1 MTSKTFNCQ
10 LINTFLFKW
19 DSMYTFLLVRV
30 HQDTIALYS
39 IRSRLAFLYF
49 HHASLPHHP
58 PPPKSKYRLFH
69 KSDKEEFIELP
80 KVTLE
85 DVLANE
91 ITLNDDQA
99 WIPMYCNKLKVRS
112 NDINDEII
120 LYTSRNY
127 PICLKARSL
136 NEKIK
141 FVNLFH
147 FFLLYSN
154 REQRKMNSMTSL
166 DVYLDQSKGQRQI
179 QFGKA
184 LIDYQSRIQQTT
196 TLIDGMSVDKESAAI
211 VIVGSIQA
219 QLNEVKQYLDMATVL
234 IEEHEKRVNLI
245 EKLIEYESIGAE
257 YNAITEKQDH
267 PLSIWLF
274 TGKYIRMP
282 FLSFMKN

>member
-1 MTSKTFNCQ
+1 
-10 LINTFLFKW
+10 
-19 DSMYTFLLVRV
+19 MYTFLLVRV

-49 HHASLPHHP
+49 HHASLPHHPPP

-99 WIPMYCNKLKVRS
+99 WIPMDCNKLKVYN
-112 NDINDEII
+112 NDINDEIV
-120 LYTSRNY
+120 LYTSQNY

-136 NEKIK
+136 DEKNK
-141 FVNLFH
+141 FINLFH

-154 REQRKMNSMTSL
+154 REQKKMNPMILL
-166 DVYLDQSKGQRQI
+166 DVYFDQSQRYRQI

-184 LIDYQSRIQQTT
+184 LIDHQSRIQQTT
-196 TLIDGMSVDKESAAI
+196 TPIDEMSVDKESAAI
-211 VIVGSIQA
+211 VIVRSIQA
-219 QLNEVKQYLDMATVL
+219 HLNEVKQYLDIATVL
-234 IEEHEKRVNLI
+234 NEEHEKRVNLI
-245 EKLIEYESIGAE
+245 EEFIEHESIGAE
-257 YNAITEKQDH
+257 YNAITETQH
-267 PLSIWLF
+267 YTLSIWLF
-274 TGKYIRMP
+274 TGKY
-282 FLSFMKN
+282 K

>member
-1 MTSKTFNCQ
+1 MTSKTINCQ

-19 DSMYTFLLVRV
+19 GSMHTFLLVRV
-30 HQDTIALYS
+30 HQGTITLYS

-58 PPPKSKYRLFH
+58 PPPPSKSKYRLFH

-99 WIPMYCNKLKVRS
+99 WIPMNCNKLKVYN
-112 NDINDEII
+112 NDINDEIV
-120 LYTSRNY
+120 LYTSGNY

-136 NEKIK
+136 DEKIK
-141 FVNLFH
+141 FINLFH
-147 FFLLYSN
+147 FFLSYIKK
-154 REQRKMNSMTSL
+154 EQRKMNPMILL
-166 DVYLDQSKGQRQI
+166 DVYFDQSQRHRQI

-196 TLIDGMSVDKESAAI
+196 TPIDEMSVDKESAAI
-211 VIVGSIQA
+211 VIVRSIQA
-219 QLNEVKQYLDMATVL
+219 QLNEVKQYLDIATAL
-234 IEEHEKRVNLI
+234 NEEHEKRVNLI
-245 EKLIEYESIGAE
+245 EEFIEHESIGAE
-257 YNAITEKQDH
+257 YNAITETQH
-267 PLSIWLF
+267 YTLSIWLF
-274 TGKYIRMP
+274 TGKYE
-282 FLSFMKN
+282 